1 MRQTTIAKR
10 VEGVGIGLHKG
21 EPIEIALEP
30 LEANSGIVFYR
41 SDVGMS
47 VKAHPSN
54 VVNTQMATV
63 IGTSEH
69 YISTIEHLLSAI
81 YSYGIDNILI
91 TVDSAEVPVMDGSAI
106 SFCMMLDEAGLRELD
121 TNKSVLIIKREMQV
135 CDGDKFV
142 RIKPSLKATYKFGI
156 DFAHP
161 VIGKEEYLFEFSKKA
176 YMQEIARARTF
187 GFLKDV
193 QYLRSR
199 GLALGGSLEN
209 AIVLDENKIL
219 NPEGLRFPKE
229 FVKHKILDAIGD
241 LSLLGAPVVGEYQ
254 SFAGSHHLNHL
265 LTKEILRDPDNY
277 EVRNFVVD
285 GDFTLSKAFA

>member
-21 EPIEIALEP
+21 EPIEITLEP

-63 IGTSEH
+63 IGNSEH

-142 RIKPSLKATYKFGI
+142 RIKPSLKATYQFGI

-161 VIGKEEYLFEFSKKA
+161 VIGKEEYLFEFSKIA

-241 LSLLGAPVVGEYQ
+241 LALLGAPVVGEYQ